1 MSVINVQISSIDQID
16 NQILDGELSDEG
28 FYFDL
33 KPEKDEGLFKIRWT
47 FQFNIENGRHI
58 IHRSRTVFTVKG
70 LDLDYLT
77 KNDPRLDLLTQ
88 LGQISMAHSR
98 VMFLEL
104 NKDLTNFI
112 PLMLWRHELS
122 DGIIQKINSLSN

>member
-33 KPEKDEGLFKIRWT
+33 KPEKDEGLFMSAI
-47 FQFNIENGRHI
+47 FNIENGRHI